1 MNQYRTHTCG
11 QLRVENVGET
21 VKIAGWI
28 HRKRNLGNLCFIDL
42 RDHYGITQCVLDSS
56 SDLFDKIKDIRVE
69 SVIGISGK
77 VVKRES
83 VNCNMPT
90 GDIEIIIESI
100 EVHSMADVLPFQVAQ
115 EDDAPEELRLKYRF
129 LDLRKERIHNNI
141 LLRSAVISEMR
152 KLMVEQGFTEY
163 QTPILTASSPEG
175 ARDFLVPS
183 RLNPGK
189 FYALPQAPQQF
200 KQLLMVSGFDKYFQI
215 APCFRDEDPRADR
228 SPGEFYQLDL
238 EMSFATQEDVFK
250 VVEHTMGG
258 VFNKFANG
266 KKVDQAPFV
275 RIPFREAMLKYGSDK
290 PDLRN
295 PLVIQDATALFG
307 NSGFGVYD
315 TRVAEGDNVRA
326 IVLSGQAEK
335 PRSFFD
341 KLDAFAKENGM
352 GGMAYIAFAQ
362 AGAKGIAKLLS
373 EEKLAEI
380 KTVLGVSDGDAVLFM
395 VGRGLKFAKFAGR
408 TRLKLGEDLGIVDKN
423 SFRICWVVDFP
434 FYEENEE
441 TGAVEFSHNPF
452 SMPQGGMDALLNKNP
467 LDIYAYQYDM
477 VCNGV
482 ELASGAVRNHQPEIM
497 YKAFEIAG
505 YDHSVVDNKFGGMI
519 SAFKFGAP
527 PHAGCAPGIDRTVM
541 LLLDEPIIRD
551 VILFPLNGKAQDLM
565 MQAPNTVTEQQL
577 KDLHIK
583 IDASLGSL

>member
-1 MNQYRTHTCG
+1 M
-11 QLRVENVGET
+11 
-21 VKIAGWI
+21 
-28 HRKRNLGNLCFIDL
+28 
-42 RDHYGITQCVLDSS
+42 
-56 SDLFDKIKDIRVE
+56 
-69 SVIGISGK
+69 
-77 VVKRES
+77 
-83 VNCNMPT
+83 
-90 GDIEIIIESI
+90 
-100 EVHSMADVLPFQVAQ
+100 
-115 EDDAPEELRLKYRF
+115 
-129 LDLRKERIHNNI
+129 
-141 LLRSAVISEMR
+141 
-152 KLMVEQGFTEY
+152 
-163 QTPILTASSPEG
+163 
-175 ARDFLVPS
+175 
-183 RLNPGK
+183 
-189 FYALPQAPQQF
+189 
-200 KQLLMVSGFDKYFQI
+200 
-215 APCFRDEDPRADR
+215 
-228 SPGEFYQLDL
+228 
-238 EMSFATQEDVFK
+238 
-250 VVEHTMGG
+250 
-258 VFNKFANG
+258 
-266 KKVDQAPFV
+266 

-352 GGMAYIAFAQ
+352 GGIAYIAFAQ
-362 AGAKGIAKLLS
+362 SGAKGIAKLLS

-380 KTVLGVSDGDAVLFM
+380 KTVLGVNDGDAVLFM

-583 IDASLGSL
+583 INLD